1 MGLFSKKEHTPAKDR
16 YSAARYIAERSL
28 AIVTEKGDADGLGGF
43 VRKDGEEYCLY
54 YYDSTNIR
62 RELPVIGNVSFDEL
76 RRFFAECG
84 EPDGTMC
91 FLHTVGGRR
100 FAVVLEPQEFGFKG
114 NIKFM
119 YDDGE

>member
-1 MGLFSKKEHTPAKDR
+1 MGLFSKKEHSPVKDK
-16 YSAARYIAERSL
+16 YSAARDIAERSL

-43 VRKDGEEYCLY
+43 GRRDGGDYYLY
-54 YYDSTNIR
+54 YYSAGNRI
-62 RELPVIGNVSFDEL
+62 ELPVIGDVSFDEL

-84 EPDGTMC
+84 EPGGTRC
-91 FLHTVGGRR
+91 FLHTVSGRR